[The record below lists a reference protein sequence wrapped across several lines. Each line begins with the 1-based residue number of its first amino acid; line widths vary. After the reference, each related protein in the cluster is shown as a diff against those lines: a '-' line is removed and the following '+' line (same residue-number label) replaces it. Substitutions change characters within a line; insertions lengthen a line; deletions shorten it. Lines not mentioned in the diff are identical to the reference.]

1 MFCQQQRMTQLNP
14 RHALLV
20 PTSTRIQ
27 QQDILVT
34 GSGGFLGA
42 RILNLL
48 KKKDPNYYY
57 VKTFDLVD
65 GQDILDAQAMVDAV
79 RGASVVINLAAES
92 NLNFFRVDPVGAQ
105 RIIWRVLK
113 SCGCEPTSLRNSSLC
128 LHLLLL
134 WEQQLSP
141 Q

>member
-42 RILNLL
+42 RVLNLL
-48 KKKDPNYYY
+48 NKKDPNYYN

-65 GQDILDAQAMVDAV
+65 RQDILDAQAVVDAV
-79 RGASVVINLAAES
+79 PALSY
-92 NLNFFRVDPVGAQ
+92 
-105 RIIWRVLK
+105 IWRQ
-113 SCGCEPTSLRNSSLC
+113 R
-128 LHLLLL
+128 
-134 WEQQLSP
+134 QI
-141 Q
+141 